1 MPTYIDLKHIK
12 NNATNKNLY
21 FKTLKYINLKLV
33 NIFLKI
39 FKNIEIKIYG
49 FDVKLLFKK
58 KNLVNNLIILK
69 KNSSF
74 LFKFLTDLVI
84 EDFPKKKKRFFIKYF
99 IKSIE
104 YSKTIHIIIKTKEY
118 KSIFSIINIYKNACW
133 LEREAWDMYGIF
145 FLNNKDLRRVLTDY
159 GFRGNPLKKDFP
171 LVGYLELYFDF
182 FFKKLK
188 FKKVTLMQKKQ
199 NFYIIKNLKKK
210 Y

>member
-1 MPTYIDLKHIK
+1 MIRKRSLRHVW
-12 NNATNKNLY
+12 Y
-21 FKTLKYINLKLV
+21 F
-33 NIFLKI
+33 
-39 FKNIEIKIYG
+39 
-49 FDVKLLFKK
+49 
-58 KNLVNNLIILK
+58 
-69 KNSSF
+69 
-74 LFKFLTDLVI
+74 
-84 EDFPKKKKRFFIKYF
+84 
-99 IKSIE
+99 
-104 YSKTIHIIIKTKEY
+104 
-118 KSIFSIINIYKNACW
+118 
-133 LEREAWDMYGIF
+133 F